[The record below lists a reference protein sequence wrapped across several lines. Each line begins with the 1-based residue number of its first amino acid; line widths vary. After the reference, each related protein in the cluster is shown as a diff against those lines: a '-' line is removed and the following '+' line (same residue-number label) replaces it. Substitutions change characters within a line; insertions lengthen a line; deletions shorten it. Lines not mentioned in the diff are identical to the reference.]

1 MTTKENIT
9 ENTIRDFLTKLSVF
23 PKNKGFFYIT
33 EALMI
38 YTRSDEP
45 WNLSIMKDIYPA
57 VADKFRTTPAKA
69 ERNIRY
75 TVNSIDI
82 GDPPEIY
89 REMFG
94 TPKNGEHP
102 TNAEFLTAATYMLT
116 KNEAENR

>member
-9 ENTIRDFLTKLSVF
+9 ESAIRDFLTKLSIF

-38 YTRSDEP
+38 YTHSDEP

-75 TVNSIDI
+75 TVNSIDL
-82 GDPPEIY
+82 GNPPEIFT
-89 REMFG
+89 EMFG
-94 TPKNGEHP
+94 DPKSGEHP
-102 TNAEFLTAATYMLT
+102 TNAEFLTAATYILT
-116 KNEAENR
+116 KR